1 MLGPIMPA
9 LAIREAD
16 PSKQDDKGTAIVAV
30 SVVLTTIAFTTTCL
44 RLWVRKGRRAIGA
57 DDYTITAAMCLTIV
71 EAALTIQAT
80 THGKGKRGK
89 YLSKG
94 DTEYINMYSW
104 YAQHVLFAAMA
115 LVKISVCLL
124 VTRIKESKP
133 MKWLTGVVI
142 AVLCTSALEC
152 SIVLLA
158 QCRPISAHWRPVPGA
173 CWPPEV
179 RIYSIYVQA
188 GFSII
193 TDLICSLLPI
203 VIMWNI
209 QLPFRKKLS
218 ISVLM
223 GLGLVCT
230 ACSAV
235 RAKSLDAKAQDL
247 AYEYGIVAIWAI
259 TELCLGII
267 ATNLGLSRSMY
278 YYFSKRAEMSTQ
290 RSSGRPTYAYGGR
303 SRDGYAVHPD
313 FPLNPNLKMSSGK
326 SSGKSSKNE
335 RREHSTARSEDSD
348 IPLKP
353 VAGIEKTTK
362 IEMHVR

>member
-1 MLGPIMPA
+1 MPA
-9 LAIREAD
+9 LSIRGDD
-16 PSKQDDKGTAIVAV
+16 PSRKDDKGPTIVSM
-30 SVVLTTIAFTTTCL
+30 SVVFTTIAFVTTCL
-44 RLWVRKGRRAIGA
+44 RLWVRKGRRALGL

-71 EAALTIQAT
+71 EAGLTIQAV
-80 THGKGKRGK
+80 THGKGKRGI
-89 YLSKG
+89 YLSRS
-94 DTEYINMYSW
+94 DREYINMYSW

-124 VTRIKESKP
+124 VMRIKNSKA

-158 QCRPISAHWRPVPGA
+158 QCRPISAHWRPTPGA
-173 CWPPEV
+173 CWPAEV

-188 GFSII
+188 GFSIA

-209 QLPFRKKLS
+209 QLPFRKKMS
-218 ISVLM
+218 IWALM
-223 GLGLVCT
+223 AIGLVCT

-235 RAKSLDAKAQDL
+235 RAKSLNAKAQDL

-259 TELCLGII
+259 TELCLGIV
-267 ATNLGLSRSMY
+267 ATNAALSRSIY
-278 YYFSKRAEMSTQ
+278 YCLFKSSEISTQ
-290 RSSGRPTYAYGGR
+290 HSSQRPTYAYSGR
-303 SRDGYAVHPD
+303 SRDGYAQHPD
-313 FPLNPNLKMSSGK
+313 FPPRSDLSET
-326 SSGKSSKNE
+326 SKIE
-335 RREHSTARSEDSD
+335 RRELSTARSEDSD

-353 VAGIEKTTK
+353 VSGIEKTAK
-362 IEMHVR
+362 IEMHVQ

>member
-1 MLGPIMPA
+1 MLGRIMPA

-30 SVVLTTIAFTTTCL
+30 SVVFTTIAFTTTCL

-124 VTRIKESKP
+124 VTRIKNSTA

-188 GFSII
+188 GMLYVQSVILLILTITSRIFNHYGSHMLAASNRHNVEYSITLPQEVI
-193 TDLICSLLPI
+193 HFGFDGHGISLHSLLRRPSQI
-203 VIMWNI
+203 P
-209 QLPFRKKLS
+209 QRK
-218 ISVLM
+218 
-223 GLGLVCT
+223 
-230 ACSAV
+230 
-235 RAKSLDAKAQDL
+235 
-247 AYEYGIVAIWAI
+247 
-259 TELCLGII
+259 
-267 ATNLGLSRSMY
+267 
-278 YYFSKRAEMSTQ
+278 ST
-290 RSSGRPTYAYGGR
+290 R
-303 SRDGYAVHPD
+303 SR
-313 FPLNPNLKMSSGK
+313 L
-326 SSGKSSKNE
+326 
-335 RREHSTARSEDSD
+335 
-348 IPLKP
+348 
-353 VAGIEKTTK
+353 
-362 IEMHVR
+362 